1 MTPLF
6 ASPTVRLIAGLA
18 ITLASVAGFS
28 WYALDQIAGLRA
40 LQTTA
45 IDRNRRDS
53 LQLLR
58 IENNLNSIGLAM
70 RDMVSGDEPYPLEAW
85 RGQLAR
91 ARRDLDDALR
101 LERSLA
107 PKSLSPS
114 RQHYFSQS
122 LTQFWISVDR
132 MFALAGTAEGD
143 RQAKG
148 MVHSSL
154 DPQQEA
160 IGATVARLLVE
171 NNAAE
176 EQAAARVQGIY
187 SRVERD
193 VYLFLAATLAAIL
206 ATSLYLIHSNR
217 RLFQRLETLSAQRSA
232 LARKLITMQEE
243 MLRSISRELHDEFGQ
258 ILTALGAMLARA
270 EKKELPAGFRE
281 DVREIRT
288 IAQDALD
295 KTRGLS
301 LALHPSI
308 LDEGGLEQ
316 AIDWYVPIFEKQ
328 TGIHVEYRKSGRGG
342 DIPDAVA
349 IHVYR
354 VLQEALNN
362 VARHS
367 GASLAHVRV
376 EFAPTKLRL
385 EVEDHG
391 TGLAARPATGARR
404 GIGMVAMRERADLLH
419 GALAFDRPA
428 EGGTRVRLDV
438 PITEEL

>member
-1 MTPLF
+1 MRWF
-6 ASPTVRLIAGLA
+6 ASPTARLIAGLA
-18 ITLASVAGFS
+18 VTLASVAGFS

-70 RDMVSGDEPYPLEAW
+70 RDMVNGDDPYPLEAF
-85 RGQLAR
+85 RSQFAR

-107 PKSLSPS
+107 PEGLSPS
-114 RQHYFSQS
+114 REHYFRQS
-122 LTQFWISVDR
+122 LSQFWTSVDR
-132 MFALAGTAEGD
+132 MFALAGTPGGD
-143 RQAKG
+143 KQAKEL
-148 MVHSSL
+148 VRSSL
-154 DPQQEA
+154 EPQQEA
-160 IGATVARLLVE
+160 MSATVARLLVE
-171 NNAAE
+171 NNLTE
-176 EQAAARVQGIY
+176 ERAAARVQEIY
-187 SRVERD
+187 RRVERD
-193 VYLFLAATLAAIL
+193 VYLFLAAALAAIL
-206 ATSLYLIHSNR
+206 ATSLYLIYSNR
-217 RLFQRLETLSAQRSA
+217 RLFQRLEAVSAQRSA

-270 EKKELPAGFRE
+270 EKKELPSGFRE
-281 DVREIRT
+281 DLREIRM
-288 IAQDALD
+288 IAQEALD

-316 AIDWYVPIFEKQ
+316 AIDWYVPIFQKQ
-328 TGIHVEYRKSGRGG
+328 TGIRVDYRKSGRGVE
-342 DIPDAVA
+342 IPDAVA

-367 GASLAHVRV
+367 GASTAQVRV
-376 EFAPTKLRL
+376 EFAPSKLCL

-391 TGLAARPATGARR
+391 SGLPARPAAGARR

-419 GALAFDRPA
+419 GVLAFDRPA

-438 PITEEL
+438 PIIEEL